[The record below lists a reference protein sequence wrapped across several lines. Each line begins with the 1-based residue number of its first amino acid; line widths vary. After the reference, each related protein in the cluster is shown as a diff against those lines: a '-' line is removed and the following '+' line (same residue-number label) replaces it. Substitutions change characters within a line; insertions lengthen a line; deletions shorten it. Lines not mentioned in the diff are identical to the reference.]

1 MNYME
6 WAKGM
11 VENKKAQELLERKVQ
26 SLVTI
31 YFDEKNVY
39 AIEKMIKSFGESIKF
54 QEILA
59 LKKRGL
65 HADQLQKN
73 MIEIS
78 MHPEETARKFN
89 EIERILISE
98 IERQYRHFTTF
109 LSAVRSISIQKQEV

>member
-6 WAKGM
+6 WAKNM

-31 YFDEKNVY
+31 YFDEKDVY
-39 AIEKMIKSFGESIKF
+39 AIEKMIKSFGETIRF

-65 HADQLQKN
+65 HGDQLQKN
-73 MIEIS
+73 MIELS
-78 MHPEETARKFN
+78 MHPEETAEKFN
-89 EIERILISE
+89 EVERVLISE

-109 LSAVRSISIQKQEV
+109 LSAVKSRSPQKQEG